1 MCLRRCKSYR
11 PHRMISFFLNLP
23 NTAIGIIVGVI
34 SLPVRWRLVKGAVV
48 INCKNFWWARGYM
61 RGARAAAIGYVIL
74 LSPKIENL
82 DLEHELVH
90 VDQHRRYP
98 LIFPILYYIELL
110 KSGYRN
116 NKFEDEAYRLSGNK
130 YYSK

>member
-1 MCLRRCKSYR
+1 
-11 PHRMISFFLNLP
+11 
-23 NTAIGIIVGVI
+23 
-34 SLPVRWRLVKGAVV
+34 
-48 INCKNFWWARGYM
+48 M